1 MEPFR
6 ILCPTCSTKLV
17 VRQAE
22 LVGRTVPCPKCKSAI
37 HVVRTGEVPWN
48 PGNVS
53 AGGME
58 RGVQERHVGTV
69 NSEAIT
75 KADAGDWD
83 IDQLDRALGN
93 LASQET
99 QRVERGAVLENSVR
113 DREVLGGEIEGS
125 YVDGGYEVPAQV
137 IPPSAWQSPSAAA
150 RRQWLILGLVGLS
163 GCLLAFLG
171 FVAFL
176 KTLGGKTA
184 VKPSVPVVNQPGPE
198 IAKPGPE
205 VAESGLVVAKP
216 VPGVAEPVPG
226 VAEPGPGVA
235 ESVPGVAETVP
246 GDKRVGSVDV
256 QRVEGSQGEEVV
268 GGERAALMGQDVGER
283 VQEEGQGD
291 TEGLPEIFRE
301 FMPVFDRS
309 SQAGW
314 TDLGKEGDRTIAQE
328 ISLENAQD
336 VFRDEYYPPGI
347 LLPSFEDRMARGVVR
362 VESPPMPM
370 LERLEWF
377 NRLSGH
383 AVGVDWMMMRL
394 VEGGLDR
401 PVGLQFQGGTLGEVL
416 GQISESVGATV
427 EELGEGFY
435 VLSPK
440 PERMTAKLAADGSTG
455 LGGISEG
462 LPEGKASQIVSIVCG
477 MLGVDECGYE
487 GGKLVWGESTNA
499 VQQVQVLAGLDS
511 VRGLELGGGRV
522 REELFE
528 FNEPWAWYEAYAA
541 AQTRMPLDL
550 FQLEER
556 PVVEILQR
564 AARGSGVQ
572 LMIDW
577 PAVWSHG
584 LHPNRMGLS
593 LLRGR
598 NFLEVATKF
607 LEDHSLVL
615 VPLDRKT
622 WVLTTEGQRRT
633 MVRVVAVRTDRG
645 MSISD
650 MRVALRGLVPRGV
663 DGRSLFRAEEV
674 PGVEGAFLLR
684 ISPPNSS
691 QLRDEELRS
700 VFGLRGGELEGALDR
715 TIDKK

>member
-37 HVVRTGEVPWN
+37 HVVRTGELPWN

-53 AGGME
+53 AQGVE
-58 RGVQERHVGTV
+58 RVGKERHVGTV

-99 QRVERGAVLENSVR
+99 EGVEQGAVLEASVR
-113 DREVLGGEIEGS
+113 DREVLGGELEGS
-125 YVDGGYEVPAQV
+125 YIDGVYDVASQV
-137 IPPSAWQSPSAAA
+137 IPPSAWQSRSASV

-171 FVAFL
+171 FMAFL

-184 VKPSVPVVNQPGPE
+184 VRQTVPVVHQPGPVE
-198 IAKPGPE
+198 VQPGAVEVPPGAVEVQPGRVEVQPGPVE
-205 VAESGLVVAKP
+205 VQ
-216 VPGVAEPVPG
+216 PGAVEVQ
-226 VAEPGPGVA
+226 PGPVVHQPGSEVDQAGV
-235 ESVPGVAETVP
+235 
-246 GDKRVGSVDV
+246 KDV
-256 QRVEGSQGEEVV
+256 LQ
-268 GGERAALMGQDVGER
+268 GGESQEVGER
-283 VQEEGQGD
+283 VQEEVREEA
-291 TEGLPEIFRE
+291 EGLPEIFRE

-314 TDLGKEGDRTIAQE
+314 TDLGKEGDRTIDQE

-336 VFRDEYYPPGI
+336 VFRDEYHPPGI
-347 LLPSFEDRMARGVVR
+347 PLPSFEDRMGRGVLR
-362 VESPPMPM
+362 VESPPMPL

-377 NRLSGH
+377 NRLAGH
-383 AVGVDWMMMRL
+383 AVGVDWMMMRM
-394 VEGGLDR
+394 VEGGMDR
-401 PVGLQFQGGTLGEVL
+401 PVGLQYQGGALGEVL

-435 VLSPK
+435 VLSPR
-440 PERMTAKLAADGSTG
+440 PERLTAKLAADGSTR
-455 LGGISEG
+455 LGALSVG
-462 LPEGKASQIVSIVCG
+462 LPEGKESQIVSMVCG
-477 MLGVDECGYE
+477 MLGVEECRYE
-487 GGKLVWGESTNA
+487 GGKLEWGERANA
-499 VQQVQVLAGLDS
+499 VEQVQVLAGLDS
-511 VRGLELGGGRV
+511 VRGLRFGEQRE

-541 AQTRMPLDL
+541 AQSKLPLGL
-550 FQLEER
+550 LQLEER
-556 PVVEILQR
+556 PIVEILQR

-584 LHPNRMGLS
+584 LHPNRMALS

-598 NFLEVATKF
+598 NFLEVASKF
-607 LEDHSLVL
+607 MEDHSLVL

-674 PGVEGAFLLR
+674 PGVPGAVLLR

-700 VFGLRGGELEGALDR
+700 VFGLTAVEVDGSLDR
-715 TIDKK
+715 ALEKK